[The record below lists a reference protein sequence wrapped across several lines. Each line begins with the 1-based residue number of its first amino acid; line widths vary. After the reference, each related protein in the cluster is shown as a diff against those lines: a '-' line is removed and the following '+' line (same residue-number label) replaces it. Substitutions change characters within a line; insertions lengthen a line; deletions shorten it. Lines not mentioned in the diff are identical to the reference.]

1 MYKYS
6 GKDKSCFLPFSW
18 RFMTFAVLVL
28 ILSRTGAINAIKSY
42 NNKLLLND
50 KWHLF
55 ANKCHLSLIVKKRS
69 DCSRNRSQEI

>member
-42 NNKLLLND
+42 NNKLLLMINGTY
-50 KWHLF
+50 
-55 ANKCHLSLIVKKRS
+55 
-69 DCSRNRSQEI
+69 SQISAIYH